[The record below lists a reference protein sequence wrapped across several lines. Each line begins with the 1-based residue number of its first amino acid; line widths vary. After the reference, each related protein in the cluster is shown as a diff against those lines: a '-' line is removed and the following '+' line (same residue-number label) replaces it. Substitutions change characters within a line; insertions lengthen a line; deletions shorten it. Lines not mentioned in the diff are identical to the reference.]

1 MATRDELLNAVVER
15 YAEARRAEKER
26 ILTEFA
32 EVTGYHPKHAA
43 RLLRGG
49 DKSARSRPRPERRL
63 YDDAVREALI
73 VLWEASDRIC
83 GKRLKPLIPM
93 LIAAMERHGHLALDA
108 EVRARLETVSAATID
123 RILGPVRKQ
132 AAGRR
137 RRRTAPS
144 SAIRRAV
151 PIRTYADWDDPSPG
165 FFEADLVSHSGPM
178 TSGSFAQ
185 TLVLTDIA
193 SGWTECAPL
202 LFREQQLLTE
212 VLTVLRR
219 VMPLQV
225 LGFDTDNDTVFLNET
240 VKSWCDASGVEFTR
254 ARPYRK
260 NDQAH
265 IEQSSRDQD
274 LVQWTKSPENGAVV
288 RRMVGYRR
296 FEGLEA
302 AEALARLY
310 RPMRL
315 FVNYFQPS
323 FRLAEKRRDGALI
336 RKRYHPPLTP
346 HQRLV
351 ADPRTPQAVK
361 EALDAEHAA
370 LDPVRL
376 LRDIR
381 AAQQALIEIADKA
394 PVTRTDAPPLE
405 AFLDGLRAAW
415 QSSEDVRPTARSK
428 PSKPRYRTVPDPL
441 EAVTNIL
448 KGWFEADPG
457 VTGRQL
463 LDRLQVTHPGQYPDS
478 LVRTVQRRL
487 KAWRRERA
495 KSLVLGA
502 SDAGGAGGGLSDEA
516 LRWLRASRP
525 AGEPPAP
532 HGSRSQNTAIG
543 GLNT

>member
-1 MATRDELLNAVVER
+1 MATSP
-15 YAEARRAEKER
+15 YTAR
-26 ILTEFA
+26 
-32 EVTGYHPKHAA
+32 
-43 RLLRGG
+43 
-49 DKSARSRPRPERRL
+49 
-63 YDDAVREALI
+63 AVRN
-73 VLWEASDRIC
+73 STTFT
-83 GKRLKPLIPM
+83 
-93 LIAAMERHGHLALDA
+93 DA
-108 EVRARLETVSAATID
+108 T
-123 RILGPVRKQ
+123 
-132 AAGRR
+132 
-137 RRRTAPS
+137 
-144 SAIRRAV
+144 
-151 PIRTYADWDDPSPG
+151 
-165 FFEADLVSHSGPM
+165 
-178 TSGSFAQ
+178 
-185 TLVLTDIA
+185 
-193 SGWTECAPL
+193 
-202 LFREQQLLTE
+202 
-212 VLTVLRR
+212 
-219 VMPLQV
+219 
-225 LGFDTDNDTVFLNET
+225 
-240 VKSWCDASGVEFTR
+240 
-254 ARPYRK
+254 
-260 NDQAH
+260 
-265 IEQSSRDQD
+265 
-274 LVQWTKSPENGAVV
+274 ENGAVV

-405 AFLDGLRAAW
+405 VFLDGLRAAW

-441 EAVTNIL
+441 EAVTNTL

-463 LDRLQVTHPGQYPDS
+463 LDRLQ
-478 LVRTVQRRL
+478 
-487 KAWRRERA
+487 
-495 KSLVLGA
+495 
-502 SDAGGAGGGLSDEA
+502 A